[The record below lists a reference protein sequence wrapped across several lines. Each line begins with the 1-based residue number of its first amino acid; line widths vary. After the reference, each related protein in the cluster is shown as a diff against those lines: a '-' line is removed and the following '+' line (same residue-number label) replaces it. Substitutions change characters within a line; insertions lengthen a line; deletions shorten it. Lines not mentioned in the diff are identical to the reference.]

1 MKITHLIT
9 VIAFGLATSGC
20 GGEIVTEA
28 EVVERDKEVEEV
40 KTYSSWRDLDLRFVS
55 ASVADC
61 FNLGF
66 NWEQGK
72 DQCKASDNFYP
83 FRQLIK
89 FTNPTENDTKP
100 FTCSF
105 ELLFLSSAGGGLVRS
120 RETTLI
126 EVPSQASRVVPFK
139 VPADYALYRV
149 DFGRSSISCSE

>member
-72 DQCKASDNFYP
+72 DQ
-83 FRQLIK
+83 
-89 FTNPTENDTKP
+89 
-100 FTCSF
+100 
-105 ELLFLSSAGGGLVRS
+105 
-120 RETTLI
+120 
-126 EVPSQASRVVPFK
+126 
-139 VPADYALYRV
+139 
-149 DFGRSSISCSE
+149 